1 MNRAGRKHLQ
11 LRSTISKTRASG
23 FIRFPNARKHLK
35 PRGLRPRGFIFFL
48 AFGNLMKPEARV
60 FEMSSPKKQYKIRQC
75 CIFFPFFFK
84 MPCMC
89 DLLYSVGI
97 HCICEL
103 LFLIIQ

>member
-11 LRSTISKTRASG
+11 LRSTISKTRAAG

-75 CIFFPFFFK
+75 CIFFHFSLK
-84 MPCMC
+84 CLVRVIC
-89 DLLYSVGI
+89 
-97 HCICEL
+97 CIQSAFIVFVSFC
-103 LFLIIQ
+103 F